1 LNHLLVPLPL
11 KPRRTNRQKN
21 QILLSGIRDA
31 LERVGGDA
39 QQVARTHRAN
49 DFTGYFYITL
59 AGEDEVNLY
68 RAADKM

>member
-1 LNHLLVPLPL
+1 MRN
-11 KPRRTNRQKN
+11 
-21 QILLSGIRDA
+21 A
-31 LERVGGDA
+31 LGRVGGDV
-39 QQVARTHRAN
+39 QQVSRTHRAN